1 MKINIQDII
10 TLNDNREYV
19 VVSKVLIQNKEYICI
34 IDIIDHTNLK
44 YAEIKK
50 DHINIINK
58 DEKELLEILIP
69 LFYKNSYN
77 KIN

>member
-10 TLNDNREYV
+10 TLDDNNEYV
-19 VVSKVLIQNKEYICI
+19 VVSKVCINDRQYICI
-34 IDIIDHTNLK
+34 IDIHNHSRIK

-50 DHINIINK
+50 DYISMIKEN
-58 DEKELLEILIP
+58 EKELLNILIP

>member
-10 TLNDNREYV
+10 TLNDNNEYV
-19 VVSKVLIQNKEYICI
+19 VVSKVLIQNREYICI
-34 IDIIDHTNLK
+34 IDINDHTNMK
-44 YAEIKK
+44 YAEVKK
-50 DHINIINK
+50 EYIYIIDKN
-58 DEKELLEILIP
+58 EKELLNILMP

>member
-10 TLNDNREYV
+10 KLNDNNEYV
-19 VVSKVLIQNKEYICI
+19 VVSKVLIQNREYICI
-34 IDIIDHTNLK
+34 IDINDHTNMK

-50 DHINIINK
+50 EYINIINES
-58 DEKELLEILIP
+58 EKELLDILIP

>member
-50 DHINIINK
+50 DHIIIINK

>member
-50 DHINIINK
+50 DHISIINK